1 MLRPQFSQF
10 EEAKPANGW
19 WLPVSRDTLNCMKAK
34 SLRLTVFLLGLILLS
49 TAGCWSRSGQEVIVY
64 TALDQEFSEPIF
76 EDFEQK
82 TGIKVLAKY
91 DVESTKTVGLVNAII
106 QEKNRPRC
114 DLFWNNEIL
123 HTLRLEK
130 LGLLDTYEAPAAE
143 NYARIYRSADGAWY
157 GFAARTRVLIVNTNL
172 VAEDER
178 PESIWDL
185 IDPDPKWKGKV
196 GIAKPLFGTTAT
208 HAAVLFA
215 AWGDDDAQDS
225 FRRLKENAQVLS
237 GNKQVALA
245 VARGELAFGLTDT
258 DDAIIEKDK
267 GLPVEIVY
275 PDQGEGGMGALF
287 IPNTLG
293 LIKGAANSESA
304 RRLVDYLLSG
314 EVETKLA
321 QGDSAQFPLNS
332 QVTVRS
338 RAQGGK
344 PIKHMEADF
353 TAAADKWETAA
364 EYLRKEFAT
373 D

>member
-1 MLRPQFSQF
+1 
-10 EEAKPANGW
+10 
-19 WLPVSRDTLNCMKAK
+19 MKTAIYP
-34 SLRLTVFLLGLILLS
+34 LGLFLLCPVLLS
-49 TAGCWSRSGQEVIVY
+49 IGGCWSSSGQEVVVY
-64 TALDQEFSEPIF
+64 TALDREFSEPIF
-76 EDFEQK
+76 KDFERE

-91 DVESTKTVGLVNAII
+91 DVESTKTVGLVSAII

-130 LGLLDTYEAPAAE
+130 LGLLDTYDAPAAE
-143 NYARIYRSADGAWY
+143 NYPRTYRSTDGAWH

-172 VAEDER
+172 VAEGKR
-178 PESIWDL
+178 PDSIRDL
-185 IDPDPKWKGKV
+185 TDPEWKGKV
-196 GIAKPLFGTTAT
+196 AIAKPLFGTTAT

-215 AWGDDDAQDS
+215 AWGDEQAEDF

-267 GLPVEIVY
+267 GMPVEIVY
-275 PDQGEGGMGALF
+275 PDQGEDDMGALF

-293 LIKGAANSESA
+293 LIKGTANGESA
-304 RRLVDYLLSG
+304 RRLVDYLLSSD
-314 EVETKLA
+314 VEKKLA

-332 QVTVRS
+332 KVAVRS
-338 RAQGGK
+338 RAQGDK

-353 TAAADKWETAA
+353 AAAADKWETAA
-364 EYLRKEFAT
+364 EFLRDEFAA